1 MKLTAH
7 FDGGCRAKQNL
18 AAGAAVLYDEGG
30 HEIASRSHVMYDT
43 TTPVAEYM
51 GLILALELA
60 REHGGTDVTILGD
73 AELIVRHVD
82 GRYRCRQEHL
92 QPMLAYVRTLMSH
105 IPHVEVREFPKA
117 GPQMKR
123 RFGNERADQL
133 ANEAMNS
140 APAG

>member
-18 AAGAAVLYDEGG
+18 AASAAVLYDEHG
-30 HEIASRSHVMYDT
+30 HELATRSHLMRDT

-60 REHGGTDVTILGD
+60 KEHGGTDVTILGD

-82 GRYRCRQEHL
+82 GRYRCRQPHL
-92 QPMLAYVRTLMSH
+92 QPLLALVRTHMSH
-105 IPHVEVREFPKA
+105 IPSVVVREFPKA
-117 GPQMKR
+117 GPQKKR

-133 ANEAMNS
+133 CNECMDA
-140 APAG
+140 AAG